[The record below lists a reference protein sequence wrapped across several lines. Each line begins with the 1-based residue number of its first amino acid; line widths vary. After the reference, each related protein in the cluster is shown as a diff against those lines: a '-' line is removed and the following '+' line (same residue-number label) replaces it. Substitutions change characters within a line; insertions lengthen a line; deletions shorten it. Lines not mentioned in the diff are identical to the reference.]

1 MIVVKK
7 VDSEKQ
13 IVTVLSDDILQEVEF
28 DKFLA
33 IPKVEDIVTIKQSVD
48 GASRYTS
55 VNTAHEEDD
64 ELRSNKS
71 KLAAGLLGIFLGGLG
86 IHNFYLGRPGKGV
99 IQLII
104 GTLGWFLLLGWIAS
118 IWGLIEGIVI
128 LSSQKGSA
136 WHKDGQGLEL
146 QD

>member
-71 KLAAGLLGIFLGGLG
+71 KLAAGLLGIFW
-86 IHNFYLGRPGKGV
+86 V
-99 IQLII
+99 
-104 GTLGWFLLLGWIAS
+104 
-118 IWGLIEGIVI
+118 V
-128 LSSQKGSA
+128 
-136 WHKDGQGLEL
+136 
-146 QD
+146 